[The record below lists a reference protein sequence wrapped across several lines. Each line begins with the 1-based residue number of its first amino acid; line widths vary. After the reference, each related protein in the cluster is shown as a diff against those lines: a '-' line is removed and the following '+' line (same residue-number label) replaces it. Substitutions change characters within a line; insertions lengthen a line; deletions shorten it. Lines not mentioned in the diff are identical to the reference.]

1 LVNQQAVSEI
11 IYTQGEHWVEPLLL
25 EGGVER
31 SLEIRLEAGAKLHA
45 AAFVL
50 ALGAVDKAVLSAGA
64 PADARLSLVVDLAGE
79 GAEFHFHSLYLAG
92 GVGESAGRAAID
104 VRVNHLVPDCTSRQ
118 LIKGIAGGEATGSFA
133 GMVLVARDAQRTD
146 AQQRNHNLQLTD
158 TAHVFATPALE
169 IYADDVRCSHGSTV
183 GRLDEQAVWYM
194 RQRGVSEAEARRLQ
208 MHGFA
213 GEIVARCPSEAQRKV
228 IGERIYSLI
237 DQL

>member
-1 LVNQQAVSEI
+1 LLVES
-11 IYTQGEHWVEPLLL
+11 GL
-25 EGGVER
+25 ER

-45 AAFVL
+45 TAFVL
-50 ALGAVDKAVLSAGA
+50 AFGAGDGAVSGTGA
-64 PADARLSLVVDLAGE
+64 SGDARLSLAVDLAGE

-92 GVGESAGRAAID
+92 GMGESAGRAAID
-104 VRVNHLVPDCTSRQ
+104 VRVNHLVPNCTSRQ
-118 LIKGIAGGEATGSFA
+118 LIKGIAGGEATGSFT

-146 AQQRNHNLQLTD
+146 AQQRNQNLQLTD

-183 GRLDEQAVWYM
+183 GRLDEQAVCYM

-213 GEIVARCPSEAQRKV
+213 GEIVARCPSDAQRKI
-228 IGERIYSLI
+228 IGERICSHI